1 MRNGRM
7 AHWTVA
13 SMVALCGA
21 GLMAAAPPLARA
33 ADPYDLNVILSLTG
47 GASFLGKAE
56 QQALQLAEKWT
67 NENGGIQGRPLH
79 LVFHDDQSTPQVA
92 VQLASQVVA
101 GKPAVEIGANLVAMC
116 NAMAPLMASG
126 PLMYCLSPGIHP
138 AEGAFVFTSSVST
151 IDLSRA
157 LIRYW
162 RMKGWTKIAVMT
174 STDASGQDAE
184 KGINLNLA
192 LPENKDVTVVAREH
206 FNPTD
211 VSVSA
216 QIENIKAAQPQAFIA
231 WSTGAPIGTIF
242 KGIVQAGLDVP
253 VGTTDG
259 NMTFAQMTQYAAF
272 LPKQLFIPAAE
283 WAMHGTELK
292 REPEV
297 LAAQER
303 FDAVF
308 KAAGVTPD
316 VASALAWD
324 PAMIVIDALRKLGP
338 GANATQMRDYIAHLK
353 DYAGVDGIYDFE
365 RVPQRGL
372 DVNDA
377 VVTLWDPARKNWQ
390 VVSQPAGAP
399 LGQ

>member
-1 MRNGRM
+1 MVGGRM
-7 AHWTVA
+7 AGTA
-13 SMVALCGA
+13 SVLTCLWASWL
-21 GLMAAAPPLARA
+21 AAAMPSPAAA

-56 QQALQLAEKWT
+56 QQALLLAEKWA
-67 NENGGIQGRPLH
+67 NESGGIQGRPLRF
-79 LVFHDDQSTPQVA
+79 VFHDDQSTPQVA
-92 VQLASQVVA
+92 VQLAAQVVA
-101 GKPAVEIGANLVAMC
+101 GHPAVEIGANLVAMC
-116 NAMAPLMASG
+116 NAMAPLMQSG

-138 AEGAFVFTSSVST
+138 AEGAYVFTSSVST

-157 LIRYW
+157 LIRHW
-162 RMKGWTKIAVMT
+162 RMKGWTRIAVMT

-184 KGINLNLA
+184 KGINMNLA
-192 LPENKDVTVVAREH
+192 LPENKEVTVVAREH

-253 VGTTDG
+253 IGTTDG

-272 LPKQLFIPAAE
+272 LPRQLYIPAAE
-283 WAMHGTELK
+283 WAMHGTDLK
-292 REPEV
+292 RDAAV

-303 FDAVF
+303 FDTAF
-308 KAAGVTPD
+308 KAAGIVPD
-316 VASALAWD
+316 VAAALAWD
-324 PAMIVIDALRKLGP
+324 PAMIIVDALRKLGP
-338 GANATQMRDYIAHLK
+338 SATAAQMREHVTHLK
-353 DYAGVDGIYDFE
+353 DYAGVDGVYDFE

-377 VVTLWDPARKNWQ
+377 VVTLWDPAGKTWQ